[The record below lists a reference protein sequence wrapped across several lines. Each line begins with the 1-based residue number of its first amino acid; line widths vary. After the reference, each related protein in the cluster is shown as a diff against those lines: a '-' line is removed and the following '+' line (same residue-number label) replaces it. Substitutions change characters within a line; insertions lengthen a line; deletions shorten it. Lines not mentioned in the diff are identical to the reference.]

1 MTEKSLMDLVLEK
14 RKEGKVVFWAL
25 PNELCSADIKEFI
38 KQPADGILWD
48 LNRLEEVALTFIDDP
63 KWTNDFAVALTIRA
77 LKDEISMLQK
87 GICGTNA
94 ELSKA
99 WATIEK
105 LEEKLKECY
114 DLHEVALEMVE
125 NE

>member
-1 MTEKSLMDLVLEK
+1 MPEKSLKDIVLEK

-25 PNELCSADIKEFI
+25 PNELCSANIVEFI

-48 LNRLEEVALTFIDDP
+48 LNRSEEVALSFIDDP

-77 LKDEISMLQK
+77 LKKRILQ
-87 GICGTNA
+87 
-94 ELSKA
+94 L
-99 WATIEK
+99 EK
-105 LEEKLKECY
+105 ELKESY

>member
-1 MTEKSLMDLVLEK
+1 MTEKSLKDLVLEK
-14 RKEGKVVFWAL
+14 RKEDK
-25 PNELCSADIKEFI
+25 LCYATHEGIMYADIKEFI
-38 KQPADGILWD
+38 KQPVDGMLYD
-48 LNRLEEVALTFIDDP
+48 LNRLEEVTLTFIDDP
-63 KWTNDFAVALTIRA
+63 KWVNDFAVALTIRA

-94 ELSKA
+94 ELSNAWRIAEKA
-99 WATIEK
+99 
-105 LEEKLKECY
+105 EEALKECY